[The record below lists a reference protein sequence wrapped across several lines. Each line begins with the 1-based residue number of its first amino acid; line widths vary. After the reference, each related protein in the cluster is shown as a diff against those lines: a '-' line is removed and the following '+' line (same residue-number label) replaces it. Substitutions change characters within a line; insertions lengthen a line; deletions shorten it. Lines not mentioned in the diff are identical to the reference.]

1 VLRTERLR
9 TYAGHDCILERI
21 VLRLDRFAG
30 LDSILEQMRPGS
42 LYSVFEQEYRVMIVR
57 LTEQLRAVAADKADA
72 KLLGV
77 EVGFPLLE
85 IDRIAYSL
93 DQQRIE
99 WRVSRCDSRFLH
111 YAVENT
117 GRI

>member
-1 VLRTERLR
+1 M
-9 TYAGHDCILERI
+9 
-21 VLRLDRFAG
+21 RLDRFAG
-30 LDSILEQMRPGS
+30 LEKILEKTRPGS
-42 LYSVFEQEYRVMIVR
+42 LYSVLEQEFRVMIVR
-57 LTEQLRAVAADKADA
+57 LTEELRAVPADAADA

-77 EVGFPLLE
+77 AINFPLLE
-85 IDRIAYSL
+85 IDRVAYSL